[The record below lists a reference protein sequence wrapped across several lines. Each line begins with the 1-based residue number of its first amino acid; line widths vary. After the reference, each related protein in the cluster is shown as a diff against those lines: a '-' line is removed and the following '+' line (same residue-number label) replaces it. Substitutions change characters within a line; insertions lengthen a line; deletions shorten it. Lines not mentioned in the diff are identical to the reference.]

1 MKVYTDA
8 VYNMRM
14 CMKEDNL
21 CSKSISREIISSAG
35 EGYPF
40 VISFT
45 VLIPVRYLVSFNW
58 TYRRVK

>member
-1 MKVYTDA
+1 
-8 VYNMRM
+8 
-14 CMKEDNL
+14 MKEDNL